1 VSLDRFE
8 LLELR
13 REGSVQTYHAREIS
27 TARPVQVHLFVGGAV
42 GENAELLGLVPK
54 LPESERRR
62 VLDRGESRGF
72 PYIVTDRL
80 AGYLDFREWVT
91 VNSRPSSVPNPGRPP
106 TIDEQFFQLFDAPSL
121 PAPASPALAPA
132 PPALAPAPPALAPAP
147 PALAPASP
155 ALAPAPAPAFS
166 PPVVAVPAPA
176 APTPVLAPTPEFVMA
191 EPMIPGPAYRAAEPE
206 PSLLNASIE
215 VESFQPRRRFLPT
228 AAKSLLWLVLGIMT
242 ALAFLAGLAA
252 FFAFRPH

>member
-27 TARPVQVHLFVGGAV
+27 TARPVQVHVFVGGAV
-42 GENAELLGLVPK
+42 GESAELLGLVPQ

-80 AGYLDFREWVT
+80 AGYVDFREWVT
-91 VNSRPSSVPNPGRPP
+91 VNSRPSSAPNPGRPP
-106 TIDEQFFQLFDAPSL
+106 TVDEQFFQLFDTPAL
-121 PAPASPALAPA
+121 PASTPALPGPASALPEPA
-132 PPALAPAPPALAPAP
+132 PTFSQPVVPAPT
-147 PALAPASP
+147 
-155 ALAPAPAPAFS
+155 
-166 PPVVAVPAPA
+166 PA
-176 APTPVLAPTPEFVMA
+176 APTPVLAPTPEFVMP
-191 EPMIPGPAYRAAEPE
+191 ELMIPGPAYRAAEHE

-215 VESFQPRRRFLPT
+215 VEAFQARRRFLPT

>member
-27 TARPVQVHLFVGGAV
+27 TARPVQVHLFIGGKA
-42 GENAELLGLVPK
+42 GENAELLDLVPR

-62 VLDRGESRGF
+62 VLDRGETQGL

-80 AGYLDFREWVT
+80 AGYVDFREWVI
-91 VNSRPSSVPNPGRPP
+91 VNSNASATTSSGRTPS
-106 TIDEQFFQLFDAPSL
+106 IDEQFFQLFDS
-121 PAPASPALAPA
+121 A
-132 PPALAPAPPALAPAP
+132 PPAFPSMGG
-147 PALAPASP
+147 AS
-155 ALAPAPAPAFS
+155 APAPALSPA
-166 PPVVAVPAPA
+166 
-176 APTPVLAPTPEFVMA
+176 PEFVA
-191 EPMIPGPAYRAAEPE
+191 PQPMIPGPAYRPPAYVDE
-206 PSLLNASIE
+206 PSLLGASIE
-215 VESFQPRRRFLPT
+215 IEAVRPRRGFFSS
-228 AAKSLLWLVLGIMT
+228 AAKSLLWLVLGVLT

>member
-1 VSLDRFE
+1 LDRFE

-27 TARPVQVHLFVGGAV
+27 TARPVQVHLFIGGPG
-42 GENAELLGLVPK
+42 GENAELLGLLPQ

-62 VLDRGESRGF
+62 VLDRGESQGF

-91 VNSRPSSVPNPGRPP
+91 VNSRPSAAPNGGRPP
-106 TIDEQFFQLFDAPSL
+106 SIDDQFFQLFDTP
-121 PAPASPALAPA
+121 
-132 PPALAPAPPALAPAP
+132 
-147 PALAPASP
+147 
-155 ALAPAPAPAFS
+155 
-166 PPVVAVPAPA
+166 AVPEHQPVFSAPVAA
-176 APTPVLAPTPEFVMA
+176 APTPAAPTPEFVVPG
-191 EPMIPGPAYRAAEPE
+191 PMIPGPAYRAADRNE

-215 VESFQPRRRFLPT
+215 VEAFQPRRRFLPT
-228 AAKSLLWLVLGIMT
+228 AAKSLLWLVLGVVT

>member
-121 PAPASPALAPA
+121 PAPTPASPALAPA
-132 PPALAPAPPALAPAP
+132 PPALAPAPQG
-147 PALAPASP
+147 
-155 ALAPAPAPAFS
+155 PAPAFS